1 MKNKGLI
8 FGGIAAVAVIIGGT
22 MWYKKAKKD
31 GKLPTWLSADGEW
44 NSATGECYKN
54 NKGGFDCI
62 AKDGFVRSGSTLQ
75 EAKDLAGKVGVA
87 VPAKSYRDYRK
98 TASSARMA

>member
-8 FGGIAAVAVIIGGT
+8 FGGIAVVAIIGGA
-22 MWYKKAKKD
+22 MWYNKNKKA
-31 GKLPTWLSADGEW
+31 GTLPKWLSADGDW
-44 NSATGECYKN
+44 NNAVGECYKN

-75 EAKDLAGKVGVA
+75 EAKDLASKIGIP
-87 VPAKSYRDYRK
+87 VPAQSYKDYK
-98 TASSARMA
+98 KVTSSARMA